1 MVMVK
6 WESTWT
12 LQHLLS
18 LFTLLSVYSEL
29 DLDSLSTLDTFT
41 INPRFRTSSSFTLNN
56 KSDCERRPK
65 LETFPIDICFSLAWP
80 GRALRVDYTLA
91 TPPPAKGVEKGE
103 NVSFIN
109 FSLLSIIVLQNWN
122 LCVNIELIMKSPSL
136 FLFCKHLL
144 IEISSVATL
153 FYHFILLLDCNI
165 TRGHREDMDFS
176 CRHVR

>member
-1 MVMVK
+1 MVK

-12 LQHLLS
+12 LQHLFFLS
-18 LFTLLSVYSEL
+18 SSCCVCKVNSIFIHWARLTPSPLILDSVHHHL
-29 DLDSLSTLDTFT
+29 SLSTTRVT
-41 INPRFRTSSSFTLNN
+41 
-56 KSDCERRPK
+56 ERRPK

-91 TPPPAKGVEKGE
+91 TPPPALKGVEKGE

-109 FSLLSIIVLQNWN
+109 FSLSSIIVLQNWN
-122 LCVNIELIMKSPSL
+122 LCVNIELIIKSPSL

-144 IEISSVATL
+144 IEISSVATP
-153 FYHFILLLDCNI
+153 FYHFISLLDCKI
-165 TRGHREDMDFS
+165 TLGHREDMDFS